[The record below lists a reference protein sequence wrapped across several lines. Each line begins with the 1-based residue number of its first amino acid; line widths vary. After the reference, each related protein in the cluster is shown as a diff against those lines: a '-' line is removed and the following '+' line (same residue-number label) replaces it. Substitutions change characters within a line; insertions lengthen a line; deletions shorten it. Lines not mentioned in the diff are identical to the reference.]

1 MPRKRYTPEE
11 ILLHLRT
18 VELDTGKGL
27 AVLDACR
34 KLGIT
39 EQTYYR
45 WKKEYGG
52 LRVDQ
57 AKRLK
62 ALEQENLR
70 LKRIVANQALD
81 LSILQEV
88 ASGNFYA
95 RPASAKPWK
104 TSSPCSMCLSVGR
117 VRQSASSGPPIGTG
131 QVGPEPGAGA
141 RADHRVRKGIRAVW
155 LPNGDGSREARGLGR
170 GERSGVDHL
179 AAGMPPSASEATQA
193 SPALA
198 C

>member
-1 MPRKRYTPEE
+1 MPKKRYTPEE
-11 ILLHLRT
+11 IIQHLRT
-18 VELDTGKGL
+18 VELETGKGL

-62 ALEQENLR
+62 AMEQENLR

-81 LSILQEV
+81 LSILKEV
-88 ASGNFYA
+88 ASGNFCA
-95 RPASAKPWK
+95 RPASAKAWGTP
-104 TSSPCSMCLSVGR
+104 SPCSMCPSVERIGR
-117 VRQSASSGPPIGTG
+117 SASSDPPIGIGHGWT
-131 QVGPEPGAGA
+131 
-141 RADHRVRKGIRAVW
+141 RVRSGCAS
-155 LPNGDGSREARGLGR
+155 GSSRSRRRMGGMAT
-170 GERSGVDHL
+170 ER
-179 AAGMPPSASEATQA
+179 
-193 SPALA
+193 
-198 C
+198 

>member
-1 MPRKRYTPEE
+1 MSRKRSTPEE
-11 ILLHLRT
+11 ILQHLRT

-88 ASGNFYA
+88 ASGNF
-95 RPASAKPWK
+95 
-104 TSSPCSMCLSVGR
+104 
-117 VRQSASSGPPIGTG
+117 
-131 QVGPEPGAGA
+131 
-141 RADHRVRKGIRAVW
+141 
-155 LPNGDGSREARGLGR
+155 
-170 GERSGVDHL
+170 
-179 AAGMPPSASEATQA
+179 
-193 SPALA
+193 
-198 C
+198 